1 MVLRFRL
8 VGDGE
13 GNNFGKVYPEFK
25 VFALGEYAEGEEV
38 STHPIHELVG
48 LREEDLKP
56 VVRDTL
62 GSLRDTDVDEAIT
75 ELSKVIHGYYQFQD
89 ILDVTLEPGLP
100 IFNRHYCYY
109 ESLVYLRS
117 SAISWLDGNI
127 LAATTLLRPFIEL
140 TILHLYWY
148 SRSKAEG
155 YGRYYDWLAGKRG
168 KAPFKDQVNY
178 IFDNLSVRSCF
189 GETELEVVQNNIFD
203 LYKWGC
209 IYNHTPKIEESMF
222 HVAGGTGGS
231 DSDFQTSLSY
241 YPFITVPLLKEVI
254 CTFMLTYPMSFFP
267 VDRYAKWGFEGP
279 AGVFVDRTDV
289 LILKKALG
297 QNRFDYIKSK
307 VAESSEV
314 KEKMELYEKQPVL
327 SAEELD
333 LSWKGFQEVY
343 RAGDS
348 AAEDAV
354 PGPDTSTNDSLG
366 LRISKAKSLT
376 RVHGWLINYWE
387 DPPSVESLDEPL

>member
-1 MVLRFRL
+1 MLRFRL
-8 VGDGE
+8 MDDGK
-13 GNNFGKVYPEFK
+13 GNNSGKVYPEFK
-25 VFALGEYAEGEEV
+25 VFALGEYTEGEEV
-38 STHPIHELVG
+38 SIQPVHELVG

-56 VVRDTL
+56 IVRDTL
-62 GSLRDTDVDEAIT
+62 GSLRGTKVDEAIT
-75 ELSKVIHGYYQFQD
+75 ELSRVIHGYYQFQD
-89 ILDVTLEPGLP
+89 ILDTTLEPGLP
-100 IFNRHYCYY
+100 VFNRHYCYY

-117 SAISWLDGNI
+117 SVISWLDGNI

-140 TILHLYWY
+140 IILHLYWY
-148 SRSKAEG
+148 SRSKAKG
-155 YGRYYDWLAGKRG
+155 YARYYDWLAGRHG

-178 IFDNLSVRSCF
+178 VFDNLNVRSCF
-189 GETELEVVQNNIFD
+189 GESELEVVRNNIFG
-203 LYKWGC
+203 LYRWGC

-231 DSDFQTSLSY
+231 ESDFQASLSY
-241 YPFITVPLLKEVI
+241 YPFIIVPLLKEVI

-267 VDRYAKWGFEGP
+267 VDRYARWGFEGP

-314 KEKMELYEKQPVL
+314 KEKMELYEEESIL
-327 SAEELD
+327 SDEELD
-333 LSWKGFQEVY
+333 LSWQRFREVY
-343 RAGDS
+343 RAGAD

-354 PGPDTSTNDSLG
+354 PGPDTPVNNSLA
-366 LRISKAKSLT
+366 LRISEAKSLT
-376 RVHGWLINYWE
+376 RVYGWLNNYLE
-387 DPPSVESLDEPL
+387 DPPSVESLDEAF